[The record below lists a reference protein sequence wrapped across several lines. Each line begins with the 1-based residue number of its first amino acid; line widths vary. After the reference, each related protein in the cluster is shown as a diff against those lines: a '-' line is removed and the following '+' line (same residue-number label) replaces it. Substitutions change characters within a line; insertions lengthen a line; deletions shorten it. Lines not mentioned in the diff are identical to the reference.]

1 MMTKAFPEKNR
12 AYTLETKPTVN
23 ALQRRNELRIQ
34 WMYRRMDV
42 PNSCG
47 DIVLVLELD
56 TAKVVR
62 HPSDA

>member
-34 WMYRRMDV
+34 WMYLRMHV

-47 DIVLVLELD
+47 DIALVLELD